1 MVTPFVICFML
12 GYMSNIIDS
21 LKDVSMD
28 TRSVEPI
35 GKIERCR
42 NPLFHTDQGCATV
55 GYSIIGDKEKEAAGE
70 YDNIHEL
77 MKVVSQKNDLVYG

>member
-1 MVTPFVICFML
+1 MLVTPVVICFML

-35 GKIERCR
+35 DKI
-42 NPLFHTDQGCATV
+42 
-55 GYSIIGDKEKEAAGE
+55 
-70 YDNIHEL
+70 
-77 MKVVSQKNDLVYG
+77 

>member
-1 MVTPFVICFML
+1 MHQTCTLLWRNFNIFRRKTKIILFMLVTPFVICFML

-35 GKIERCR
+35 GKIQRCR
-42 NPLFHTDQGCATV
+42 NPLFHTD
-55 GYSIIGDKEKEAAGE
+55 
-70 YDNIHEL
+70 
-77 MKVVSQKNDLVYG
+77 

>member
-1 MVTPFVICFML
+1 
-12 GYMSNIIDS
+12 
-21 LKDVSMD
+21 MD

-35 GKIERCR
+35 GKIQRCR

-77 MKVVSQKNDLVYG
+77 MKVVS